1 MPHFRRPCPLHH
13 TPLSLLLFFNQPSPP
28 SNITNFTMSPTH
40 PPIIDPASHDVVDC
54 GADRG
59 TAMTP
64 AAWAG
69 LLGAPGLA
77 GLTRVNNLSWTHRTD
92 GLSWIGRNKVSTLD
106 LSREQLGP
114 KGVVEAVA
122 GILLKHDSDATL
134 TTLDL
139 RCRGLDACNPTHTQP
154 HTWSRG
160 VV

>member
-1 MPHFRRPCPLHH
+1 
-13 TPLSLLLFFNQPSPP
+13 
-28 SNITNFTMSPTH
+28 
-40 PPIIDPASHDVVDC
+40 
-54 GADRG
+54 
-59 TAMTP
+59 MTP

-92 GLSWIGRNKVSTLD
+92 GLSWTGRNKVSTLD